1 MIDYEELK
9 KEYDKQGL
17 RLSDFYKEERKD
29 KVWWISSIDEHGPLY
44 FSFDK
49 KTIYNYWEDY
59 PQNLTPE
66 QKEIFDKDN
75 PFWRDFGKERK

>member
-9 KEYDKQGL
+9 KECDEQGL

-29 KVWWISSIDEHGPLY
+29 KVWWISSIDEHGPMY

-66 QKEIFDKDN
+66 QKEIFDKEN
-75 PFWRDFGKERK
+75 PFWSDFGKDR

>member
-1 MIDYEELK
+1 M
-9 KEYDKQGL
+9 
-17 RLSDFYKEERKD
+17 
-29 KVWWISSIDEHGPLY
+29 WWISSIDEHGPMY

-66 QKEIFDKDN
+66 QKEIFDKEN
-75 PFWRDFGKERK
+75 PFWSDFGKDR